1 MPGMSSNKERM
12 TAQIRAL
19 QRQLDELAG
28 MVLALP
34 SANVEEKRP
43 APEQPKEGQ
52 PEREIMSARQV
63 QEYLGI
69 GESTFYA
76 WIREGRLPQG
86 ELWGKK
92 MRRWRRSELL
102 PRQ

>member
-1 MPGMSSNKERM
+1 MLGMSTRERM

-28 MVLALP
+28 MILALP
-34 SANVEEKRP
+34 AEEKEKQP
-43 APEQPKEGQ
+43 AAPATTEK

-69 GESTFYA
+69 SESTFYT

-92 MRRWRRSELL
+92 MRRWKRSELKVE
-102 PRQ
+102 

>member
-1 MPGMSSNKERM
+1 MLGTNSKERM

-28 MVLALP
+28 MILALP
-34 SANVEEKRP
+34 SALEEK
-43 APEQPKEGQ
+43 QPTLPPTSEK
-52 PEREIMSARQV
+52 PEREMMSARQV

-69 GESTFYA
+69 GESTFYT
-76 WIREGRLPQG
+76 WIRDGRLPQG

-92 MRRWRRSELL
+92 MRRWRRSELDKRL
-102 PRQ
+102 S